1 MIDSIGSS
9 VSFRPPPPASA
20 GNNNALNS
28 EQTSLIEETLSGYD
42 AKSLTEQ
49 DAQSIVETFADAGI
63 NPSAQFAELLTEAG
77 FDVQEL
83 GSLAGAGEGATG
95 AASGQRPPPPPQ
107 GQGESQGVDL
117 SSVVDYLDN
126 LSQSTESN
134 WSDSSSL
141 TAMLAEKFGFSEGQ
155 SLINTTA

>member
-28 EQTSLIEETLSGYD
+28 EQTSLIKKTLSGYD

-49 DAQSIVETFADAGI
+49 DAQSIVKTFADAGI

-107 GQGESQGVDL
+107 GQGVDL